1 MLNANE
7 VKKKSSTEEQ
17 QTTPQPPQTLISEK
31 ESVKEELKKFSDK
44 RSGNSII
51 GEDHSRATHL
61 LSNSSLEKLNH
72 LVNFIEASYGL
83 NSELTKG
90 MDEKE
95 VKKARTLTKGT
106 RSKALNF
113 ALQHFLD
120 TWEQE
125 EGLIPNTEHKKYKI
139 SNVYHNAYRFTQD
152 GVTYGILQNNRGK
165 EISFM
170 STDSGNTVEEINEWF
185 DSIEDQSKRE
195 GRPSKK

>member
-1 MLNANE
+1 M
-7 VKKKSSTEEQ
+7 VKFDEGYEDVPTQEIATTDKKT
-17 QTTPQPPQTLISEK
+17 
-31 ESVKEELKKFSDK
+31 VKEELKKFSDE
-44 RSGNSII
+44 RQGNSII
-51 GEDHSRATHL
+51 GESHTRATHL
-61 LSNSSLEKLNH
+61 LSDSSLKKLNQ
-72 LVNFIEASYGL
+72 LVNFISASYGL

-125 EGLIPNTEHKKYKI
+125 EGLIPNTEHKKYKVG
-139 SNVYHNAYRFTQD
+139 NVYHNAYRFTQD
-152 GVTYGILQNNRGK
+152 GVTYGILQDNRGK
-165 EISFM
+165 EINFM

>member
-31 ESVKEELKKFSDK
+31 ESVKEELKKFSDE

-61 LSNSSLEKLNH
+61 LSNSSLEKLNQ
-72 LVNFIEASYGL
+72 LVNFISASYGL

-152 GVTYGILQNNRGK
+152 GVTYGILQDNRGE
-165 EISFM
+165 EINFM
-170 STDSGNTVEEINEWF
+170 STDLGNTIEEINEWF

-195 GRPSKK
+195 GRPRKK

>member
-1 MLNANE
+1 M
-7 VKKKSSTEEQ
+7 SEENNLFGEEELEETIP
-17 QTTPQPPQTLISEK
+17 TTPVDINDTKTI
-31 ESVKEELKKFSDK
+31 KEELKKFSDE
-44 RSGNSII
+44 RQGNSII
-51 GEDHSRATHL
+51 GEDHTRATHL

-125 EGLIPNTEHKKYKI
+125 EGLIPNTEHKKYKVG
-139 SNVYHNAYRFTQD
+139 NVYHNAYRFTQD
-152 GVTYGILQNNRGK
+152 GVTYGILQDNRGK
-165 EISFM
+165 EVNFM

-195 GRPSKK
+195 GRPRKK